1 MAVHDPGTPVEWGD
15 DVGVV
20 LSVHG
25 SYAEVAFPS
34 GRRSVPLDELA
45 AEDRE
50 PTSLLALGQLGST
63 TAYQLRLRAA
73 FLQHA
78 YRFDPL
84 AGLSNARVEP
94 KHHQVYVAHRVTRK
108 PAPRM
113 VLADEVGL
121 GKTIEAGLILKE
133 LRARDSA
140 GRTLIL
146 VPANLATQW
155 QQELRVKFNEDFVI
169 LDRHAAAHFGRNGAN
184 PFAASDSIIVS
195 LPFAARA
202 QRMEQI
208 AELGWDLVIFD
219 EAHRVRFGRQGRT
232 RAYQLAEQL
241 RDNVTGM
248 LLLTAT
254 PMQLGVHELWGLIDL
269 VEPGLYPTVGHYEGV
284 ARQLPR
290 LNEVMR
296 QLRDWQTLPDG
307 ERSQLRR
314 GHAKLLVDS
323 GVSDQHMD
331 ELDDPQGRERVLNM
345 VAEQHPLAEVL
356 VRNRRVDVGGFTSR
370 QARRIPVAMTADEEA
385 AQEAVTE
392 YLRQTYNLATGGNN
406 ALGFLLVTYR
416 KMLASSSAAIYASL
430 MKRREALRAQLEA
443 EQVRNAEVAQWSE
456 GVAEERRDALELED
470 AAEGLDFLRSTEIA
484 LETELLEL
492 SSIIDQLGKL
502 RDSKARK
509 LVEIIDR
516 IEQESPGEKVLV
528 FTQFVETQRLL
539 RAALTHRGYT
549 VEIFNGRQKIAEKDQ
564 SIERFRRTS
573 QILVSTEAGGE
584 GRNLQFCHLMFNY
597 DLPWNPMRVEQR
609 IGRVDRIGQQHPVTI
624 YNLAN
629 SGTVEDRV
637 LQVLEKRIRLFEESV
652 GSLDPIL
659 GEVERDIESLV
670 MLADEDRD
678 RGFDQ
683 LEHDLERKV
692 KQAITTQAALHDF
705 AMERNSFR
713 RDETNRLLE
722 QRSLASA
729 EDLERFVSDALDYEG
744 GTLAEEVDGRT
755 SITLSSPLAQ
765 RLSTREQTH
774 RGTFQPMTA
783 VREESWEFFAM
794 GHPVVDG
801 LLRTMLEDT
810 GSGAG
815 VRIAGDAPAPVGVEV
830 VYELTIDGGEHAGAM
845 VRHVVS
851 ADLEVRSHRL
861 DQPLSVTGEP
871 EAVAVPEWV
880 GAAIE
885 RSRAVAQNE
894 LDVMRGQVR
903 DRFEQLREERLVRAV
918 RLAEHRKRSNEHLE
932 QRLAGQIEDLEVDE
946 DASRRRIL
954 PALRARREKALGR
967 LSEIDTELE
976 VEVAAIRGSEPRAS
990 LRIVAAGLVAPT

>member
-1 MAVHDPGTPVEWGD
+1 MHKPGTPVVWGND
-15 DVGVV
+15 EGVV

-25 SYAEVAFPS
+25 SYAQVRFPS
-34 GRRSVPLDELA
+34 GRRTVPLDELT
-45 AEDRE
+45 AEDTE
-50 PTSLLALGQLGST
+50 PTSLLARGQTAPS

-113 VLADEVGL
+113 ILADEVGL

-133 LRARDSA
+133 LRARESA
-140 GRTLIL
+140 GRTLVL

-202 QRMEQI
+202 ERMEQI
-208 AELGWDLVIFD
+208 GELGWDLVVFD
-219 EAHRVRFGRQGRT
+219 EAHRVRLGRQTRT

-269 VEPGLYPTVGHYEGV
+269 VEPGLYPTVAHYQSVG
-284 ARQLPR
+284 RQLPT
-290 LNEVMR
+290 LNGVMR
-296 QLRDWQTLPDG
+296 QLRDWQTLTTA
-307 ERSQLRR
+307 ERTRLLRD
-314 GHAKLLVDS
+314 HAKLLVDS
-323 GVSDQHMD
+323 GIGEEQVNGLEDA
-331 ELDDPQGRERVLNM
+331 QGRERVLDL

-370 QARRIPVAMTADEEA
+370 QARRIPVEMTPEEEA
-385 AQEAVTE
+385 AQEAVTD
-392 YLRQTYNLATGGNN
+392 YLRQTYNLAGGGNN
-406 ALGFLLVTYR
+406 ALGFLLVTYS

-430 MKRREALRAQLEA
+430 VKRSASLKAQLEA
-443 EQVRNAEVAQWSE
+443 ERERNDQVGHWSDSVAD
-456 GVAEERRDALELED
+456 ERRDALEADEAL
-470 AAEGLDFLRSTEIA
+470 AGLDGLRSTEMA
-484 LETELLEL
+484 LETELVEL
-492 SSIIDQLGKL
+492 SAIIEHLGRL

-516 IEQESPGEKVLV
+516 IQQESPGEKILV

-539 RAALTHRGYT
+539 RAALKHRGYT
-549 VEIFNGRQKIAEKDQ
+549 VEIFNGRQTLVEKDQ
-564 SIERFRRTS
+564 SIERFRRHA
-573 QILVSTEAGGE
+573 QVLVSTEAGGE

-637 LQVLEKRIRLFEESV
+637 LQVLEHRIRLFEDSV

-659 GEVERDIESLV
+659 GEVERDIENLV

-678 RGFDQ
+678 RGFAR
-683 LEHDLERKV
+683 LEIDVERKV

-705 AMERNSFR
+705 ALERNSFR
-713 RDETNRLLE
+713 RDETNMLLQ

-729 EDLERFVSDALDYEG
+729 QDLEDFVSDALDYEG
-744 GTLAEEVDGRT
+744 GTLAEEVDART
-755 SITLSSPLAQ
+755 SITLSAPLAQ
-765 RLSTREQTH
+765 RLRTRQQTH
-774 RGTFQPMTA
+774 RGTFQPLKA
-783 VREESWEFFAM
+783 VREESWDFFAM
-794 GHPVVDG
+794 GHPIVDG
-801 LLRTMLEDT
+801 LLGVMLEDT
-810 GSGAG
+810 ASGAG
-815 VRIAGDAPAPVGVEV
+815 VRTTGDAPAPVGVEV
-830 VYELTIDGGEHAGAM
+830 VYELTVEGGEHTGVL
-845 VRHVVS
+845 VRHLLG
-851 ADLEVRSHRL
+851 ADLEVLCVRIDRAL
-861 DQPLSVTGEP
+861 QQTGEP
-871 EAVAVPEWV
+871 GHVPVPAWV
-880 GAAIE
+880 GEAID
-885 RSRAVAQNE
+885 RSREAAHEE
-894 LDVMRGQVR
+894 LDAMRGEVR
-903 DRFEQLREERLVRAV
+903 EQFEKLRAARLHRAMRV
-918 RLAEHRKRSNEHLE
+918 AGHRKRSKEHLAR
-932 QRLAGQIEDLEVDE
+932 RLGVQIEDLEAD
-946 DASRRRIL
+946 DDPSRRKIL
-954 PALRARREKALGR
+954 PALRARRGKALTR
-967 LSEIDTELE
+967 MAEIDTELE
-976 VEVAAIRGSEPRAS
+976 IEIAAIKAAEPRAS
-990 LRIVAAGLVAPT
+990 LRVIAAGLVVPP